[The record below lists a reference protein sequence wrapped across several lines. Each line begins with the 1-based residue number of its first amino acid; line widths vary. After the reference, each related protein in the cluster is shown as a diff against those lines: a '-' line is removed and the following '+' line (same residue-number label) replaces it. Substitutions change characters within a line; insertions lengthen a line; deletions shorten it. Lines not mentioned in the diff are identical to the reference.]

1 VNRLGNLIIA
11 GIAFAM
17 LLPLIAAI
25 AAGVRIGIGKPV
37 IFKQD
42 RPGLSGNLFKLF
54 KFRTMRDT
62 VDAEGRP
69 LPDRDRLTP
78 FGSLLRRSSL
88 DELPELWNVI
98 RGDMNLVGPRPLLT
112 EYLPLYS
119 ADQMRRH
126 DVLPGITGWAQVNG
140 RNALSWEEKFALD
153 TWYVDNRSLL
163 LDVKILALTF
173 AAVFRTEEINQE
185 GHATA
190 EKFKGTR

>member
-1 VNRLGNLIIA
+1 VNRLSNLVIA
-11 GIAFAM
+11 SIAFAA

-37 IFKQD
+37 IFRQD
-42 RPGLSGNLFKLF
+42 RPGLGGRSFRLF

-62 VDAEGRP
+62 VDAQGSP
-69 LPDRDRLTP
+69 LPDKDRLTR

-112 EYLPLYS
+112 EYMPLYTK
-119 ADQMRRH
+119 DQMRRH

-140 RNALSWEEKFALD
+140 RNALSWEEKFELD
-153 TWYVDNRSLL
+153 TWYVDNRSFL

-173 AAVFRTEEINQE
+173 AAVFRTGEINQE

-190 EKFKGTR
+190 EKFKGTQ

>member
-1 VNRLGNLIIA
+1 VNRLSNLVIA
-11 GIAFAM
+11 SIAFAA

-25 AAGVRIGIGKPV
+25 AAGVHIGIGKPV
-37 IFKQD
+37 IFRQD
-42 RPGLSGNLFKLF
+42 RPGLGGRSFRLF

-62 VDAEGRP
+62 VDAQGSP
-69 LPDRDRLTP
+69 LPDKDRLTR

-112 EYLPLYS
+112 EYLPLYTK
-119 ADQMRRH
+119 DQMRRH

-140 RNALSWEEKFALD
+140 RNALSWEEKFELD
-153 TWYVDNRSLL
+153 TWYVDNRSFL
-163 LDVKILALTF
+163 LDVKILALTL
-173 AAVFRTEEINQE
+173 AAVFRTGEINQE

-190 EKFKGTR
+190 EKFKGTQ

>member
-1 VNRLGNLIIA
+1 MNRLGNLIIA

>member
-1 VNRLGNLIIA
+1 MNRLSNLVIA
-11 GIAFAM
+11 SIAFAA

-37 IFKQD
+37 IFRQD
-42 RPGLSGNLFKLF
+42 RPGLGGRSFRLF

-62 VDAEGRP
+62 VDAQGSP
-69 LPDRDRLTP
+69 LPDKDRLTR

-112 EYLPLYS
+112 EYMPLYTK
-119 ADQMRRH
+119 DQMRRH

-140 RNALSWEEKFALD
+140 RNALSWEEKFELD
-153 TWYVDNRSLL
+153 TWYVDNRSFL

-173 AAVFRTEEINQE
+173 AAVFRTGEINQE

-190 EKFKGTR
+190 EKFKGTQ